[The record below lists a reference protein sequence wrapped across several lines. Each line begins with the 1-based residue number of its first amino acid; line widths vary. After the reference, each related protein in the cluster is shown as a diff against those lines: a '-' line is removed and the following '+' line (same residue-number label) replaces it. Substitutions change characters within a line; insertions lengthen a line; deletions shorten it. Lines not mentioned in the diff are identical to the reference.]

1 MSKIER
7 FLSDPRY
14 QALDDAGKKEKLDL
28 FFNKYVTQDAR
39 YALLDEEG
47 KARVY
52 SKFMSKYYGEPEAK
66 APKQKTPFSGLISEL
81 KETMSLTQSAEAIST
96 RGEVETQTLDRRNK
110 AYQKVMADR
119 EEALRIIDRERN
131 LKQAIPQDRVA
142 AGQQFIKKVKSMQDA
157 PKYPIKSQYTVAM
170 ERLQP
175 NSYTD
180 PIERQVAYEIVN
192 KEKLDKAQREYQ
204 RIAERMASAT
214 PEERK
219 EIAKSLAVQQ
229 TLIDYY
235 ATGMTAAERAAY
247 QAGQEGSESFRMV
260 KALGVG
266 SIDLASSVY
275 QLFNP
280 DSKFARTINAYS
292 AGLLEQ
298 SGNPLEDAFAQVF
311 YSMPMTL
318 GYFITS
324 GIAGAVGTATKAA
337 SIATK
342 AGEVASLM
350 HSVNINAYMTAKKYS
365 EAISGYGSA
374 TAVPEG
380 VFLAGSTAALVESSI
395 EMLSDTAQAKIVLG
409 QAKRI
414 GRRGAEQIIKN
425 SLSGKIAGYG
435 TRLATGMAE
444 SAITEFTEE
453 ILQGASGMIFDVMSN
468 QREVPS
474 LEEVSKELLYSGA
487 VGALGGIT
495 IGLGGGIMVQSSNYQ
510 NWREVKKQAASGNE
524 HAARLWE
531 ARSILDKSNPNGEVW
546 KSDVQR
552 AYDVI
557 KSDLHAVTE
566 NRYQEDNP
574 SIVQAMAQMYDAYA
588 MVDMIKSPQQEA
600 VREAMQAGVQRILDQ
615 KRATAIQEPT
625 QKAAATE
632 PQSVENTIIK
642 LVQEGNIEAA
652 ENALNE
658 AVKNRVTG
666 INVPYLRTLVNESKA
681 YAERTAKEA
690 AAQKE
695 RRDIIDKYGKYADMS
710 HSELQDEAKK
720 RGLKAGGKSTDIMA
734 RLKES
739 DQAKPKAETT
749 PAKPAA
755 KKPFATNEPT
765 EQQQDRAI
773 KESLI
778 AEETPKK
785 ASKYESM
792 GYNALQKEAKKRGIN
807 PFGIKKVDLIRQIE
821 EKDASTEK
829 AKAEKSAAKPKL
841 VKTEW
846 ISKLEEVP
854 DKIEGS
860 IVARRSDWDK
870 SLVSELSGRE
880 IVHVYWI
887 DKGDG
892 EVKPYGI
899 QSAAK
904 IMGWSKAET
913 DRKIRQLANEH
924 KAKEA
929 EIKAWR
935 SEARE
940 HEGAASPRAALLT
953 WEPLQAHKEQDFWAA
968 IDRDFVFAHKD
979 NTYRAIPKNQSEHIE
994 AYRREGWDIQSTDQ
1008 ARQDTAPVKA
1018 EGVEADASVE
1028 RARTDTKPEP
1038 QKTKAAPAPDQ
1049 FADTSKMIEAEIS
1062 KRDEAQRR
1070 NIDKAIADGYDTLDV
1085 TSADLRGSWYLTK
1098 KGKKNVTPMVWVSEQ
1113 NLKYAENALANK
1125 PEAKEDVV
1133 KPEAELNVLKK
1144 ELADINRTLSLLK
1157 EEYDRLL
1164 KIAPDDRTAEQ
1175 DKRIEYIDD
1184 LLKIRTIR
1192 KSEIETEIAGYESQ
1206 KSDKMMPKQQ
1216 TADPVKAAED
1226 SKSEVMSRST
1236 FQEQYRQ
1243 AQEGKLPKEQ
1253 IDAQLKLYDAM
1264 MDTYAKEMGITIDEA
1279 YAEVIDSVTADEPVD
1294 GTARRSGARYQA

>member
-39 YALLDEEG
+39 YSPLDEEG

-66 APKQKTPFSGLISEL
+66 APKQKTPFSGLKSEL
-81 KETMSLTQSAEAIST
+81 KGTMSLTQSAEAIST
-96 RGEVETQTLDRRNK
+96 GEIETQTLDRRNK

-142 AGQQFIKKVKSMQDA
+142 AGQQYIKKVKSMQVA
-157 PKYPIKSQYTVAM
+157 PKYPIKSQYTAAM

-175 NSYTD
+175 NNYTD
-180 PIERQVAYEIVN
+180 PIERQVAHEIVN

-204 RIAERMASAT
+204 RIAERTASAT

-219 EIAKSLAVQQ
+219 EIAKSLAAQQ

-260 KALGVG
+260 KALGAG

-318 GYFITS
+318 GYFMTS
-324 GIAGAVGTATKAA
+324 GILGTAGTATKAA

-365 EAISGYGSA
+365 DAISGYGSA

-425 SLSGKIAGYG
+425 SLRGKISGYG

-474 LEEVSKELLYSGA
+474 LEEAFKELMYSGA

-495 IGLGGGIMVQSSNYQ
+495 FGLGGGIMVQSSNYQ

-531 ARSILDKSNPNGEVW
+531 ARSILDKSKPNGEVT

-557 KSDLHAVTE
+557 KSDLHAVAE

-574 SIVQAMAQMYDAYA
+574 SIAQAMAQMYDAYA

-632 PQSVENTIIK
+632 PQSVEDTIVN
-642 LVQEGNIEAA
+642 LVQEGYIEAA

-658 AVKNRVTG
+658 AVKNRTTG
-666 INVPYLRTLVNESKA
+666 INIPYLRTLVNESKA
-681 YAERTAKEA
+681 VAERTAKEA

-695 RRDIIDKYGKYADMS
+695 RQDIIDKYGEYADMS

-755 KKPFATNEPT
+755 KKPA
-765 EQQQDRAI
+765 
-773 KESLI
+773 
-778 AEETPKK
+778 K
-785 ASKYESM
+785 AKPV
-792 GYNALQKEAKKRGIN
+792 K
-807 PFGIKKVDLIRQIE
+807 
-821 EKDASTEK
+821 K
-829 AKAEKSAAKPKL
+829 AKAKP
-841 VKTEW
+841 
-846 ISKLEEVP
+846 
-854 DKIEGS
+854 
-860 IVARRSDWDK
+860 
-870 SLVSELSGRE
+870 
-880 IVHVYWI
+880 
-887 DKGDG
+887 
-892 EVKPYGI
+892 
-899 QSAAK
+899 
-904 IMGWSKAET
+904 
-913 DRKIRQLANEH
+913 
-924 KAKEA
+924 
-929 EIKAWR
+929 
-935 SEARE
+935 
-940 HEGAASPRAALLT
+940 
-953 WEPLQAHKEQDFWAA
+953 
-968 IDRDFVFAHKD
+968 
-979 NTYRAIPKNQSEHIE
+979 
-994 AYRREGWDIQSTDQ
+994 
-1008 ARQDTAPVKA
+1008 
-1018 EGVEADASVE
+1018 
-1028 RARTDTKPEP
+1028 
-1038 QKTKAAPAPDQ
+1038 APAKH
-1049 FADTSKMIEAEIS
+1049 A
-1062 KRDEAQRR
+1062 
-1070 NIDKAIADGYDTLDV
+1070 
-1085 TSADLRGSWYLTK
+1085 
-1098 KGKKNVTPMVWVSEQ
+1098 GKK
-1113 NLKYAENALANK
+1113 
-1125 PEAKEDVV
+1125 
-1133 KPEAELNVLKK
+1133 
-1144 ELADINRTLSLLK
+1144 R
-1157 EEYDRLL
+1157 
-1164 KIAPDDRTAEQ
+1164 
-1175 DKRIEYIDD
+1175 
-1184 LLKIRTIR
+1184 
-1192 KSEIETEIAGYESQ
+1192 
-1206 KSDKMMPKQQ
+1206 
-1216 TADPVKAAED
+1216 
-1226 SKSEVMSRST
+1226 
-1236 FQEQYRQ
+1236 
-1243 AQEGKLPKEQ
+1243 
-1253 IDAQLKLYDAM
+1253 
-1264 MDTYAKEMGITIDEA
+1264 
-1279 YAEVIDSVTADEPVD
+1279 
-1294 GTARRSGARYQA
+1294 

>member
-39 YALLDEEG
+39 YSLLDEEG

-66 APKQKTPFSGLISEL
+66 APKQKTPFSGLKSEL
-81 KETMSLTQSAEAIST
+81 KETMSLTTSAEAIST
-96 RGEVETQTLDRRNK
+96 GEVETQTLDRRNK

-119 EEALRIIDRERN
+119 DEALRIIERERN

-142 AGQQFIKKVKSMQDA
+142 AGQQFIKKVKSMQVA
-157 PKYPIKSQYTVAM
+157 PKYPIKSQYTAAM

-175 NSYTD
+175 NNYTD
-180 PIERQVAYEIVN
+180 PIERQVVHEIVN

-204 RIAERMASAT
+204 RIAERTASAT

-260 KALGVG
+260 KALGAG

-311 YSMPMTL
+311 YSMPMAL
-318 GYFITS
+318 GYFITG
-324 GIAGAVGTATKAA
+324 GILGTAGTATKAA

-365 EAISGYGSA
+365 DAISGYGSA

-425 SLSGKIAGYG
+425 SLRGKISGYG

-474 LEEVSKELLYSGA
+474 LEEASKELMYSGA

-495 IGLGGGIMVQSSNYQ
+495 FGLGGGIMVQSSNYQ

-557 KSDLHAVTE
+557 KSDLHAVAE

-574 SIVQAMAQMYDAYA
+574 SIAQAMAQMYDAYA

-615 KRATAIQEPT
+615 KRAIAIQEPT
-625 QKAAATE
+625 QKAAATD
-632 PQSVENTIIK
+632 PQSVEDTIVN
-642 LVQEGNIEAA
+642 LVQEGDIEAA
-652 ENALNE
+652 ERTLNE
-658 AVKNRVTG
+658 
-666 INVPYLRTLVNESKA
+666 
-681 YAERTAKEA
+681 
-690 AAQKE
+690 
-695 RRDIIDKYGKYADMS
+695 
-710 HSELQDEAKK
+710 
-720 RGLKAGGKSTDIMA
+720 
-734 RLKES
+734 
-739 DQAKPKAETT
+739 
-749 PAKPAA
+749 
-755 KKPFATNEPT
+755 
-765 EQQQDRAI
+765 
-773 KESLI
+773 
-778 AEETPKK
+778 
-785 ASKYESM
+785 
-792 GYNALQKEAKKRGIN
+792 
-807 PFGIKKVDLIRQIE
+807 
-821 EKDASTEK
+821 
-829 AKAEKSAAKPKL
+829 
-841 VKTEW
+841 
-846 ISKLEEVP
+846 
-854 DKIEGS
+854 S
-860 IVARRSDWDK
+860 I
-870 SLVSELSGRE
+870 
-880 IVHVYWI
+880 
-887 DKGDG
+887 
-892 EVKPYGI
+892 
-899 QSAAK
+899 
-904 IMGWSKAET
+904 
-913 DRKIRQLANEH
+913 
-924 KAKEA
+924 
-929 EIKAWR
+929 
-935 SEARE
+935 
-940 HEGAASPRAALLT
+940 
-953 WEPLQAHKEQDFWAA
+953 
-968 IDRDFVFAHKD
+968 
-979 NTYRAIPKNQSEHIE
+979 
-994 AYRREGWDIQSTDQ
+994 
-1008 ARQDTAPVKA
+1008 
-1018 EGVEADASVE
+1018 
-1028 RARTDTKPEP
+1028 
-1038 QKTKAAPAPDQ
+1038 
-1049 FADTSKMIEAEIS
+1049 
-1062 KRDEAQRR
+1062 
-1070 NIDKAIADGYDTLDV
+1070 
-1085 TSADLRGSWYLTK
+1085 
-1098 KGKKNVTPMVWVSEQ
+1098 
-1113 NLKYAENALANK
+1113 
-1125 PEAKEDVV
+1125 
-1133 KPEAELNVLKK
+1133 
-1144 ELADINRTLSLLK
+1144 
-1157 EEYDRLL
+1157 
-1164 KIAPDDRTAEQ
+1164 
-1175 DKRIEYIDD
+1175 
-1184 LLKIRTIR
+1184 
-1192 KSEIETEIAGYESQ
+1192 
-1206 KSDKMMPKQQ
+1206 
-1216 TADPVKAAED
+1216 
-1226 SKSEVMSRST
+1226 
-1236 FQEQYRQ
+1236 
-1243 AQEGKLPKEQ
+1243 
-1253 IDAQLKLYDAM
+1253 
-1264 MDTYAKEMGITIDEA
+1264 
-1279 YAEVIDSVTADEPVD
+1279 
-1294 GTARRSGARYQA
+1294 